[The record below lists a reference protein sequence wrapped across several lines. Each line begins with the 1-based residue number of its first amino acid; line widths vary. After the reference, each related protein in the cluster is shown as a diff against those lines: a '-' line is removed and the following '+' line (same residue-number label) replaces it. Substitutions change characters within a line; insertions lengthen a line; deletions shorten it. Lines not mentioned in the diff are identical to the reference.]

1 MIRRFLFAAA
11 IGLFFSPAQQA
22 AAGPLYDMKPFL
34 NQWQAVI
41 DRGRIPVIRVPAL
54 PKRDRGIAPSARIP
68 AKPNF
73 DSSIPPSRR
82 FTGRPPAAARSNPV
96 PAAAAPPPK
105 PTGRALALPAPAVRA
120 RQAAGGTMA
129 IERFYVKGSAGL
141 ASPRSVDGTVSGV
154 SLTLDYEKGLFISGA
169 LGYRAQENVRL
180 EAEVSYAK
188 LGLESVSGNGVAVD
202 LSGDWDL
209 VSFTASGFF
218 DINTNTSVTPY
229 IGGGAG
235 LIYWDRGVVTASLNG
250 TSVTIAGDDGTEVT
264 AFAEAGVSIA
274 LDSKFELVPS
284 YRFQWA
290 DTGSSGIDDDT
301 IHIFKVGLQVGL

>member
-1 MIRRFLFAAA
+1 
-11 IGLFFSPAQQA
+11 
-22 AAGPLYDMKPFL
+22 
-34 NQWQAVI
+34 
-41 DRGRIPVIRVPAL
+41 
-54 PKRDRGIAPSARIP
+54 
-68 AKPNF
+68 
-73 DSSIPPSRR
+73 
-82 FTGRPPAAARSNPV
+82 
-96 PAAAAPPPK
+96 
-105 PTGRALALPAPAVRA
+105 
-120 RQAAGGTMA
+120 
-129 IERFYVKGSAGL
+129 
-141 ASPRSVDGTVSGV
+141 
-154 SLTLDYEKGLFISGA
+154 
-169 LGYRAQENVRL
+169 
-180 EAEVSYAK
+180 
-188 LGLESVSGNGVAVD
+188 
-202 LSGDWDL
+202 L